1 MNLISICE
9 SDSFHTPSLHKRITV
24 KWDIRMPNCNELSF
38 SVWNPEGDLMGELL
52 LAGEELRAFR
62 DCTPVYD
69 SEHCIYHHDSA
80 ARTQI
85 HRISQGLCVDSILQK
100 GDTT

>member
-1 MNLISICE
+1 M
-9 SDSFHTPSLHKRITV
+9 
-24 KWDIRMPNCNELSF
+24 KWDIRMPDRDELSF

-52 LAGEELRAFR
+52 LAREELRAFR

-69 SEHCIYHHDSA
+69 SEHSNGGDDSVA
-80 ARTQI
+80 KTQI
-85 HRISQGLCVDSILQK
+85 HCISQGLCVDSILRK